1 MDHIYVSSTLIWARW
16 NLSEMDTVG
25 NNSYQ
30 HYHLA
35 RSPPRRKMNHKMT
48 VLGIVE
54 RLDYVYQPSKKLKC
68 DRLGECSPELIDIFT
83 TSVAVINRMPNTPDM
98 CGQKSNP
105 QRIIWGLKNIRIR
118 VRRVDGVS
126 MHFQYHIN
134 ALREY
139 FFGYGNV
146 TSRREFWG
154 NVWVRT
160 RLRTSACTGQVIV
173 KKTGSRWKLV
183 GIRWHEELTAV
194 AKCFLGAKVIKSLN
208 KKENSKM
215 FKPQEFLC
223 KL

>member
-1 MDHIYVSSTLIWARW
+1 MDASQIRKEEVADSYAEYTWYVWTEAES
-16 NLSEMDTVG
+16 V
-25 NNSYQ
+25 
-30 HYHLA
+30 
-35 RSPPRRKMNHKMT
+35 K
-48 VLGIVE
+48 
-54 RLDYVYQPSKKLKC
+54 KKL
-68 DRLGECSPELIDIFT
+68 RT
-83 TSVAVINRMPNTPDM
+83 RMPNTPDM

-105 QRIIWGLKNIRIR
+105 QRKIWGLKNIRIP
-118 VRRVDGVS
+118 VRRVEGAS

-160 RLRTSACTGQVIV
+160 RSGQVFV